1 MFKDLLMAEPVIA
14 DLTVENPNVW
24 RKIGVRDVLRASGAF
39 SCLAGIVKQGAI
51 HLCTGG
57 RRFGA
62 PIDQEFGDD
71 VVA

>member
-1 MFKDLLMAEPVIA
+1 LAENRRPRRFARERRV
-14 DLTVENPNVW
+14 
-24 RKIGVRDVLRASGAF
+24 

-51 HLCTGG
+51 HLCAGE

-71 VVA
+71 VTA